1 MGVSKTHEQFIKEVE
16 ELVGNGYSVLGTYK
30 KAHDKIE
37 VKHNEC
43 GYVYYVRASAFL
55 YGTRCPKCANNIKR
69 TTEDFKNKIYELV
82 GDEYTLKSE
91 YISNRK
97 KVTLLHNVCN
107 NEYQVTPGHFLT
119 TGRRCPY
126 CRGGVLVK
134 GYDFNKEVVTMTN
147 GEYSVIGEYKNN
159 KTHIEMLHNICGT
172 KWKIRPDNFKS
183 GKRCPNCNQ
192 SHGEKEIER
201 ILKSNKIKYKVQYRF
216 NDCKNQKPLPFD
228 FAIIKKDKV
237 VQLVEYQG
245 EQHYKVV
252 DYFGGEKGFQRRIRN
267 DKIKKNY
274 CKKKNIPLLIIDYC
288 DNIQDK
294 LNTMAIMSQA

>member
-1 MGVSKTHEQFIKEVE
+1 
-16 ELVGNGYSVLGTYK
+16 
-30 KAHDKIE
+30 
-37 VKHNEC
+37 
-43 GYVYYVRASAFL
+43 
-55 YGTRCPKCANNIKR
+55 
-69 TTEDFKNKIYELV
+69 
-82 GDEYTLKSE
+82 
-91 YISNRK
+91 
-97 KVTLLHNVCN
+97 
-107 NEYQVTPGHFLT
+107 
-119 TGRRCPY
+119 
-126 CRGGVLVK
+126 
-134 GYDFNKEVVTMTN
+134 MTN
-147 GEYSVIGEYKNN
+147 GEYSVIGKYKNN
-159 KTHIEMLHNICGT
+159 KTHIEMLHNICGI

-228 FAIIKKDKV
+228 FAIIKDDKV